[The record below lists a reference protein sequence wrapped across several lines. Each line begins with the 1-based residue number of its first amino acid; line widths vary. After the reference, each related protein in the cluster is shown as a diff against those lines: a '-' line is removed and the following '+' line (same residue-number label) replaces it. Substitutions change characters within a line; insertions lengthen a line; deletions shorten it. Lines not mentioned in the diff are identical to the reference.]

1 MLQLIYMD
9 SLKYHDNEV
18 RKVPGPSPESSYLI
32 DHPTSKAHSSW
43 TGPTTGF
50 DGSSFIIVYTII
62 KWSHRIQSGR
72 ANCSPYGSIRQFV
85 NLLTLVLAQGLTI
98 SIIHASVFLRWF
110 FYFDFSGVSHL
121 FRWFEWSGWPCSM
134 MFFLHFNY
142 CSIHNFILPGFIFLA
157 VVLPIWFYGAVSII
171 R

>member
-1 MLQLIYMD
+1 MD
-9 SLKYHDNEV
+9 SLKYQDNEV

-32 DHPTSKAHSSW
+32 DHPTSKAHSRW

-72 ANCSPYGSIRQFV
+72 ANRSPYGSIRQFV
-85 NLLTLVLAQGLTI
+85 NLLTLVSAQSLTM
-98 SIIHASVFLRWF
+98 SIIHAS
-110 FYFDFSGVSHL
+110 SCGHS
-121 FRWFEWSGWPCSM
+121 
-134 MFFLHFNY
+134 
-142 CSIHNFILPGFIFLA
+142 SISIFQGCLIYSIGLNGPGDH
-157 VVLPIWFYGAVSII
+157 V

>member
-1 MLQLIYMD
+1 MNMD

-32 DHPTSKAHSSW
+32 DHPTSKAHSSR

-50 DGSSFIIVYTII
+50 DGTSFIIVYTII
-62 KWSHRIQSGR
+62 NWSHRTQSGR
-72 ANCSPYGSIRQFV
+72 ANRSTYGSIRQFAA
-85 NLLTLVLAQGLTI
+85 LLTLVSAQGLTI
-98 SIIHASVFLRWF
+98 SIIHVSAFLRLF
-110 FYFDFSGVSHL
+110 FYAI
-121 FRWFEWSGWPCSM
+121 FRGCLIYPVGLDVPGDHVRWC
-134 MFFLHFNY
+134 FFFI
-142 CSIHNFILPGFIFLA
+142 SIIHNFILPGFIFLA